1 MRLVKRLMMG
11 LAGLLAVTGLTF
23 AEAAAAPSPAPSATS
38 AAPRDSRTNP
48 RPAIWLL
55 ADADT
60 RIYLFGTVHILSPR
74 LRWRS
79 TEFDRIAADVDELV
93 LEVGED
99 PDRMRP
105 SQLIGPMMLAQ
116 PVPVLSRV
124 SPGRRTALRRMMAE
138 SGMPRDA
145 FDRMH
150 TWAVALMLEVTAIAR
165 AYAREGIEIDD
176 LTGVEDVLR
185 AEFERS
191 GRPISGVETSA
202 QQLGF
207 FRAMRGAAQR
217 AFLEAL
223 IESWVDGDLVLDPEE
238 RGWVSGDVDSIASE
252 IEALPP
258 ELFDLLITRRN
269 RTWTGWLIDRLDRP
283 GTVLFAVGA
292 GHLAGRDSLQSMLA
306 AEGFGVTRL
315 NPQPERRVN

>member
-1 MRLVKRLMMG
+1 MRLVKRLITG
-11 LAGLLAVTGLTF
+11 LAGLLALTGPTF
-23 AEAAAAPSPAPSATS
+23 AAVAEAPAPASAT
-38 AAPRDSRTNP
+38 ALRAGAGPAP

-55 ADADT
+55 ADEDT
-60 RIYLFGTVHILSPR
+60 RIYLFGTVHILSPH

-79 TEFDRIAADVDELV
+79 AEFDRIAAEADELV

-99 PDRMRP
+99 PGRMRP

-124 SPGRRTALRRMMAE
+124 SAGRRTALRRMMAE
-138 SGMPRDA
+138 SGMRRDA

-150 TWAVALMLEVTAIAR
+150 TWAVALMLEVSAIAR
-165 AYAREGIEIDD
+165 AYAREGIEIDE

-185 AEFERS
+185 TEFERS

-223 IESWVDGDLVLDPEE
+223 IDAWIDGDLVLDPEE
-238 RGWVSGDVDSIASE
+238 RGWVSGDVESIGAE
-252 IEALPP
+252 MEALPP

-269 RTWTGWLIDRLDRP
+269 LTWTGWLIDRLDRP

-292 GHLAGRDSLQSMLA
+292 GHLAGRDSLQSMLGA
-306 AEGFGVTRL
+306 RGFEVTRL
-315 NPQPERRVN
+315 DR